1 MSVSQLVDGTHYSLP
16 EAAARRSELLQ
27 RLQSLYSGW
36 GYRTVEVPAL
46 EVFDPQHPRANQSFK
61 LSDDGSR
68 LLALRSDFTPALAQL
83 VQLHYREAAAGAAAL
98 RLQYSGPVWQAIDP
112 DFAHAREFTHAGVE
126 LIGVSNARAD
136 TELIHLARESVRAF
150 GLVPRIEIG
159 NPAFVRALFE
169 LAEVPAGR
177 QDALADAIDRKDM
190 STLQGLVDALDL
202 AADLRDA
209 LLGVP
214 DLFGAADV
222 LQIARQLAP
231 WPETLR
237 ELDRTAEILEQF
249 EDLSELLLELGM
261 ARRLSYYTGMTFR
274 AYTPDFG
281 QPLLGGGRYD
291 GALLPHA
298 AGFSLGLE
306 RLISAGVR
314 LAHRRV
320 PTIVS
325 SDDAASRLLRRHGY
339 TIMRSL
345 TEDPAHLRAEA
356 VTAGA
361 SYLVHEGLVQA
372 VGTDGGLLR
381 ALQLLLE
388 EKP

>member
-1 MSVSQLVDGTHYSLP
+1 MSASQLVDGTHYSLP

-27 RLQSLYSGW
+27 RLRSLYSGW
-36 GYRTVEVPAL
+36 GYRSVEVPAL
-46 EVFDPQHPRANQSFK
+46 EVFDPDHPRARQSFK

-68 LLALRSDFTPALAQL
+68 LLALRSDFTPALAKL
-83 VQLHYREAAAGAAAL
+83 VLLHHREAAAGAAAL
-98 RLQYSGPVWQAIDP
+98 RLQYSGTVWQAIDP

-126 LIGVSNARAD
+126 LVGVSNARAD
-136 TELIHLARESVRAF
+136 TELIHLARESVRVF
-150 GLVPRIEIG
+150 GLAPRIEIG
-159 NPAFVRALFE
+159 NPAFVRALFR
-169 LAEVPAGR
+169 LAEVPALR
-177 QDALADAIDRKDM
+177 QDALAAAIDRKDM
-190 STLQGLVDALDL
+190 STLNGLVAELNL
-202 AADLRDA
+202 ATDLRDA

-214 DLFGAADV
+214 DLFGRSDV
-222 LQIARQLAP
+222 LQVARQLAP
-231 WPETLR
+231 WPETLK
-237 ELDRTAEILEQF
+237 ELDRTAAILEQF

-306 RLISAGVR
+306 RLMSAGVR
-314 LAHRRV
+314 LTDRRV
-320 PTIVS
+320 PGILS

-339 TIMRSL
+339 TVLRSL
-345 TEDPAHLRAEA
+345 AEDPAHLRAEA

-361 SYLVHEGLVQA
+361 GYLVHEGMVQA
-372 VGTDGGLLR
+372 VGSDGGLLR

-388 EKP
+388 EHA

>member
-1 MSVSQLVDGTHYSLP
+1 MSPSQLVDGTHYSLP
-16 EAAARRSELLQ
+16 EGADRRAELQQ
-27 RLQSLYSGW
+27 RLQALYSAW

-46 EVFDPQHPRANQSFK
+46 EVFDPDHPRARQSFK

-68 LLALRSDFTPALAQL
+68 LLALRSDFTPALAKL
-83 VQLHYREAAAGAAAL
+83 VQLHHREAAAGAAAL
-98 RLQYSGPVWQAIDP
+98 RLQYRGPVWHAIDP
-112 DFAHAREFTHAGVE
+112 DFAHAREFTQLGVE

-136 TELIHLARESVRAF
+136 TELIHLARESVRVF
-150 GLVPRIEIG
+150 GLAPRIEIG

-169 LAEVPAGR
+169 LAEVPPGR
-177 QDALADAIDRKDM
+177 QDALAAAIDHKDM
-190 STLQGLVDALDL
+190 STLEQLVAGLKLP
-202 AADLRDA
+202 ADLRDA

-214 DLFGAADV
+214 DLFGGSEV
-222 LQIARQLAP
+222 LSRARQLAP
-231 WPETLR
+231 WPETQT
-237 ELDRTAEILEQF
+237 ELDRTEAILDQF
-249 EDLSELLLELGM
+249 EDVSELLLELGM

-306 RLISAGVR
+306 RLMSAGVR
-314 LAHRRV
+314 LTDRRI
-320 PTIVS
+320 PTILS
-325 SDDAASRLLRRHGY
+325 NDDAAARHMRRHGY
-339 TIMRSL
+339 TVIRSL

-356 VTAGA
+356 VTVGA
-361 SYLVHEGLVQA
+361 SYVVHDGQVQA
-372 VGTDGGLLR
+372 VGSDGGLLR

-388 EKP
+388 VPR